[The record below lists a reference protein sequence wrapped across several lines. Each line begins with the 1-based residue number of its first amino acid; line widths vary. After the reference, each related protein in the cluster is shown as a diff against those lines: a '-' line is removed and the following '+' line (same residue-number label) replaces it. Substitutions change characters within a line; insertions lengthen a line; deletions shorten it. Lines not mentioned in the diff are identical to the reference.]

1 MIDHD
6 DESSAQMN
14 NLREMISRYSENVVQ
29 ENIGEMWMTYMYD
42 ATTKDGQCKPI
53 MRLFDE
59 EVTCIINQY
68 PKEWL
73 VNEVE
78 HDELLKYDLAEIR
91 SFEPWWKLILG
102 NKALLPM
109 LWSEFPNHPNLLPAF
124 FDDPR
129 RQIDF
134 TGTYSARKDEVER
147 MEWVSKPLFGREG
160 IGILKSNNFS
170 SMD

>member
-1 MIDHD
+1 
-6 DESSAQMN
+6 
-14 NLREMISRYSENVVQ
+14 
-29 ENIGEMWMTYMYD
+29 MYD
-42 ATTKDGQCKPI
+42 ATSKDGQCKPI
-53 MRLFDE
+53 MRLFNE

-109 LWSEFPNHPNLLPAF
+109 LWSEYPNHPNLLPAF

-129 RQIDF
+129 
-134 TGTYSARKDEVER
+134 
-147 MEWVSKPLFGREG
+147 
-160 IGILKSNNFS
+160 
-170 SMD
+170 